1 MKCNDLSFLSLW
13 LFLSVESVEPEQK
26 SCQVRVL
33 TFLYI
38 PHFSTCF
45 VKKKVRSG
53 MLYGPAVNTSR
64 VKACSSAIYYPWL
77 PHKLVSSPSCL
88 RHPISS
94 LGSQSMVLKRG
105 TVQPVCLSA
114 CMGSSWSKVPALGPG
129 TWFWGSPF
137 GKPLWTTSMSTLHHL
152 LRTFVDYYSAFV
164 VKTFLKNVFCAIWTN
179 AYRVYRVLIS
189 P

>member
-179 AYRVYRVLIS
+179 A
-189 P
+189 